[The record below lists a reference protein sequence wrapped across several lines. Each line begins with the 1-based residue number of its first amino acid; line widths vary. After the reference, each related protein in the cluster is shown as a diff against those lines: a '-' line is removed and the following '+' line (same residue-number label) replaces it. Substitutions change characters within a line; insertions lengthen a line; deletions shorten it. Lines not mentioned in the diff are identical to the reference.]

1 MATRIEV
8 SKRLDIVLEPYVEYS
23 KKAGTLNEADDE
35 ELPEYE
41 DNFRDELW
49 ITFIYYAMGLLFLI
63 RKSSLFMTEKWEMG
77 WVSRNVDTKMLG
89 SFSCCFFI
97 NMNIA
102 RV

>member
-41 DNFRDELW
+41 DNFRDEL
-49 ITFIYYAMGLLFLI
+49 
-63 RKSSLFMTEKWEMG
+63 
-77 WVSRNVDTKMLG
+77 
-89 SFSCCFFI
+89 
-97 NMNIA
+97 
-102 RV
+102 